1 MTWLLVIQR
10 CQDAIKLLTERR
22 SAGPLIVHKINA
34 YQPPKDKT
42 TSPLLRAPPIRL
54 PFTTP
59 GVRSETDTNFKR
71 CCEILLYKVGIEKN
85 LSTGEAPKRSLVV
98 PPKDVVAAFSNPSSS
113 ELFPAAQLAQ
123 SRTFGTQTDKDL
135 IRCNECLRR
144 KGILYAQVGVQT
156 GKEMSVNFSVS
167 TQVTEADFYSMIPKT
182 QSLASLTPAQLL
194 GKSMVP
200 DQKVNM
206 DQLRASINRINS
218 QTKYVPSTPPPPQMN
233 FQNPPMP
240 EPSYPS
246 PLFGQ
251 QLFAPNVPARPQY
264 NQRRG
269 GYNNINNNKRF

>member
-1 MTWLLVIQR
+1 MWLLVIQR

-22 SAGPLIVHKINA
+22 SAGPLIVHKMTA
-34 YQPPKDKT
+34 HQPPKDKT
-42 TSPLLRAPPIRL
+42 TSPLLRSPPIRL

-59 GVRSETDTNFKR
+59 GAPNETDTNFKR

-85 LSTGEAPKRSLVV
+85 LSTNEVSPKSLDV

-113 ELFPAAQLAQ
+113 ELFPTR
-123 SRTFGTQTDKDL
+123 SRTFGTQTDKEL

-144 KGILYAQVGVQT
+144 KGILYAQAGAQT
-156 GKEMSVNFSVS
+156 EMSVNYSVS

-194 GKSMVP
+194 GKSVVP
-200 DQKVNM
+200 DQKVSVNM

-218 QTKYVPSTPPPPQMN
+218 QTKYVPSPPPPPQMT

-269 GYNNINNNKRF
+269 GYNNNQRF

>member
-22 SAGPLIVHKINA
+22 SAGPLIVHKMNA
-34 YQPPKDKT
+34 HRPPQDKT
-42 TSPLLRAPPIRL
+42 TSPLLRSPPVRL
-54 PFTTP
+54 SFTTP
-59 GVRSETDTNFKR
+59 GAPNETDTNFKR
-71 CCEILLYKVGIEKN
+71 CCEILLYKVGIEKD
-85 LSTGEAPKRSLVV
+85 LSINEDPLEV
-98 PPKDVVAAFSNPSSS
+98 PPKAIEPVR
-113 ELFPAAQLAQ
+113 
-123 SRTFGTQTDKDL
+123 SRTFGTQTDKEM

-144 KGILYAQVGVQT
+144 KGILYAQAGVQT
-156 GKEMSVNFSVS
+156 GKEMGANFSVS
-167 TQVTEADFYSMIPKT
+167 TQVTEGDFYSMIPKT

-194 GKSMVP
+194 GKSAVP
-200 DQKVNM
+200 EQKVSVNM

-218 QTKYVPSTPPPPQMN
+218 QTKYVPTPPPAPQVT

-246 PLFGQ
+246 TLFAQ

-269 GYNNINNNKRF
+269 GGGYNHNQRF